1 MKPMSPLTTACAVPQ
16 CPAMH
21 PPAAPHV
28 ATRLPLARRA
38 FLRGAGVTL
47 ALPLLEAMC
56 PAFGASAAAPPR
68 RMVCIE
74 TNMGILPQFF
84 FPEKPGA
91 DYVPGPYLERLKAH
105 RNQLTV
111 LSGVSHPGVTG
122 GHAAEKCFLTG
133 TPHPDRG
140 GFRNWIS
147 LDQFA
152 AEHVG
157 NRTRHPSLV
166 LAMSSEGQT
175 LSYTRS
181 GAPIPAEKSP
191 RKLFQKL
198 FVQGNPKEVAANV
211 EALQQGRSL
220 MDFVGDQS
228 KRLNRSLSKADQTR
242 LDQYYTSVRE
252 LERRLHSAEEWEYK
266 PKPVITTKAPEDIDD
281 AKEFVAKTRLMFDVM
296 KLALETDSTRIISL
310 FIDTVV
316 IHNITHHGNR
326 PEALAELRGHEEKQ
340 FDALGGFLSALAGT
354 KEENQT
360 LLDRTMVLYGTPMGS
375 ANSHSN
381 VNLPVLL
388 AGGGFRHGQ
397 HLAFDAKNNY
407 PLANLYVSMLQRLGV
422 EAGSFATGKR
432 TLRGLEFA

>member
-1 MKPMSPLTTACAVPQ
+1 MNAAYVTT
-16 CPAMH
+16 
-21 PPAAPHV
+21 
-28 ATRLPLARRA
+28 RESLSRRA
-38 FLRGAGVTL
+38 FLRGTGIALT
-47 ALPLLEAMC
+47 LPLLDAML
-56 PAFGASAAAPPR
+56 PAFGADATAGSTPR

-84 FPEKPGA
+84 FPEEPGQ
-91 DYVPGPYLERLKAH
+91 DYTPSPYLARLAAH
-105 RNQLTV
+105 RRQLTV

-122 GHAAEKCFLTG
+122 AHAAEKCFLTG
-133 TPHPDRG
+133 TPHPERG

-152 AEHVG
+152 AERMG

-166 LAMSSEGQT
+166 LAISGEGAT

-198 FVQGNPKEVAANV
+198 FIQGNPKEVAANV

-220 MDFVGDQS
+220 LDFVGDQS
-228 KRLNRSLSKADQTR
+228 RRLNRSLSKADQTR
-242 LDQYYTSVRE
+242 LDQYYTSVRD
-252 LERRLHSAEEWEYK
+252 LEQRLHSAEEWEYK
-266 PKPVITTKAPEDIDD
+266 PKPVVSAKAPEDIDD
-281 AKEFVAKTRLMFDVM
+281 AKEFVARTRLMFEVM
-296 KLALETDSTRIISL
+296 KLALETDSTRILSL
-310 FIDTVV
+310 FIDTTV

-326 PEALAELRGHEEKQ
+326 PEVLNELRGHEERQ
-340 FDALGGFLSALAGT
+340 FDALNGFLNALAGT
-354 KEENQT
+354 KEQGET

-388 AGGGFRHGQ
+388 AGGGFKHGQ
-397 HLAFDAKNNY
+397 HLAFNKENNH
-407 PLANLYVSMLQRLGV
+407 PLANLYVSMLQRLGL
-422 EAGSFATGKR
+422 ETDQFSTGKG
-432 TLRGLEFA
+432 TLRGLEMA